1 CSFSDLQSK
10 VKKRVWVFFAEGQR
24 SLPHPH
30 YRKRCAPRRSFEID
44 ITHETAAF
52 NHDRTDER
60 AAWLL
65 SPGVVAQM
73 TRFGL
78 TQKALVNHQARR
90 NPLFAPNPAKG
101 RRNHGEFPSRWPE
114 TTARPP
120 HPWKVA
126 VRRLLNFCI

>member
-1 CSFSDLQSK
+1 K

-44 ITHETAAF
+44 ITHEPAAF
-52 NHDRTDER
+52 NHDRTGER
-60 AAWLL
+60 AVRLL

-78 TQKALVNHQARR
+78 TQKALVNHLPLR
-90 NPLFAPNPAKG
+90 NPLFAGESGDRPTESWQAPDSPARKLPQN
-101 RRNHGEFPSRWPE
+101 RRIHGELRFAALLFFHIMTSF
-114 TTARPP
+114 
-120 HPWKVA
+120 
-126 VRRLLNFCI
+126 RR

>member
-1 CSFSDLQSK
+1 

-44 ITHETAAF
+44 ITHEAARF
-52 NHDRTDER
+52 NHDRTGER

-78 TQKALVNHQARR
+78 TQKALVNHQAAAL
-90 NPLFAPNPAKG
+90 PCLPANPAMG
-101 RRNHGEFPSRWPE
+101 RRNHGEFPSR
-114 TTARPP
+114 
-120 HPWKVA
+120 
-126 VRRLLNFCI
+126 

>member
-1 CSFSDLQSK
+1 K

-44 ITHETAAF
+44 ITHEAAAF
-52 NHDRTDER
+52 NHDRTGER

-90 NPLFAPNPAKG
+90 NPLFAAESGDGPTESWRVPESLARKQPQNRHMHG
-101 RRNHGEFPSRWPE
+101 RSRFG
-114 TTARPP
+114 AFLFFQIMMR
-120 HPWKVA
+120 A
-126 VRRLLNFCI
+126 C